1 MPETPSH
8 QSVSS
13 PHPAALLDNEELSAL
28 REPMLA
34 FATAKLGDR
43 SKAEDCVQDALLG
56 ALQSARNFRRQSTL
70 KTWVFAILRNKIA
83 DALRLQQRFAEADA
97 IVDGSEA
104 AESFSG
110 LFDDAGHWHDDTLPQ
125 PWATPDKTLESSE
138 LGTIVDQC
146 VELLP
151 AQHAEVF
158 LMREVLELDTD
169 SILKATGLSQSN
181 LNVCLYRARMRLR
194 ECLSIRW
201 FNAGEESTT

>member
-125 PWATPDKTLESSE
+125 PWATRIKHWRAANW
-138 LGTIVDQC
+138 G
-146 VELLP
+146 LLSTS
-151 AQHAEVF
+151 A
-158 LMREVLELDTD
+158 
-169 SILKATGLSQSN
+169 LSCS
-181 LNVCLYRARMRLR
+181 RP
-194 ECLSIRW
+194 
-201 FNAGEESTT
+201 STPRCS

>member
-83 DALRLQQRFAEADA
+83 DALRLQQRFAEADDEGGVGHFRESRPVA
-97 IVDGSEA
+97 TQDGGGWSKTRALSGA
-104 AESFSG
+104 ACSRGES
-110 LFDDAGHWHDDTLPQ
+110 A
-125 PWATPDKTLESSE
+125 
-138 LGTIVDQC
+138 
-146 VELLP
+146 
-151 AQHAEVF
+151 
-158 LMREVLELDTD
+158 
-169 SILKATGLSQSN
+169 
-181 LNVCLYRARMRLR
+181 
-194 ECLSIRW
+194 
-201 FNAGEESTT
+201 